1 MNTINEWVISIVTIN
16 GNRAQTWSLIF
27 DNLDLDE
34 NFQNC
39 LRLLIAYG
47 TIFIFTRDN
56 PVVINFEFTDYIKLT
71 QVGAYPRTN

>member
-1 MNTINEWVISIVTIN
+1 MGYFDCNNKWKSCANVIINY
-16 GNRAQTWSLIF
+16 IF